1 MIREREASMPEETS
15 LNELR
20 DTLKDPGLKQSFF
33 REIKNDFGIREA
45 GTMNVITCMIEN
57 IVILERMNDWCVP
70 KTLYT
75 RANVKTSLNL
85 FYYHVIPKLI
95 TIGFLEMKMYVSPSG
110 EHKRVVRMSEDFVV
124 EKLCPMMKKLNKGEL

>member
-1 MIREREASMPEETS
+1 MIRKREASMREETS
-15 LNELR
+15 LSQLR
-20 DTLKDPGLKQSFF
+20 ECLKNPDLKQSFF
-33 REIKNDFGIREA
+33 REIKNDFNIREA

-95 TIGFLEMKMYVSPSG
+95 TMGFLEMKMFLSPSG
-110 EHKRVVRMSEDFVV
+110 EHKRVVRMSEDFVS
-124 EKLCPMMKKLNKGEL
+124 EKLCPLIQKLSKD

>member
-1 MIREREASMPEETS
+1 MIRTREASMAEETS
-15 LNELR
+15 LNQLR
-20 DTLKDPGLKQSFF
+20 ETLKDPDLKQSFF
-33 REIKNDFGIREA
+33 REIKNDFNIREA

-110 EHKRVVRMSEDFVV
+110 EHKRVVRMSEDFVT
-124 EKLCPMMKKLNKGEL
+124 EKLCPIIRKLNKD